1 MWNYTCMLCGD
12 KESDDYLCEKCRELK
27 KIVDLYNIDVVNTS
41 LKRIFV
47 RDTEPILNRTDK
59 EKSEVTTRSKTKLKV
74 KEDKEV

>member
-1 MWNYTCMLCGD
+1 MLCGD
-12 KESDDYLCEKCRELK
+12 KDSADYLCQKCRELK

-74 KEDKEV
+74 KDDKEV